1 VRKRNKSQ
9 FSRVWPWLSFAWLPI
24 VPKPFTSRPRSP
36 TLWRRQPSSAKR
48 FAELLRS
55 LDGQAHQILH
65 LIIRPLAYFKS
76 LRLFLPVAWLICGAG
91 WRSAHSLFVYLQLQ
105 QSAPEI
111 HIKEGRIALRH
122 PGKVADYAVPAVP
135 IASDAM
141 GGLEQRPFVL
151 GRYHVPGA
159 LLSAAPFFV
168 TRLETPGT
176 LQRVARTVWRTS
188 AKGLVI
194 RGHRLRRGQ
203 LA

>member
-1 VRKRNKSQ
+1 
-9 FSRVWPWLSFAWLPI
+9 
-24 VPKPFTSRPRSP
+24 
-36 TLWRRQPSSAKR
+36 
-48 FAELLRS
+48 
-55 LDGQAHQILH
+55 
-65 LIIRPLAYFKS
+65 
-76 LRLFLPVAWLICGAG
+76 
-91 WRSAHSLFVYLQLQ
+91 VYLQLQ

-111 HIKEGRIALRH
+111 YIKEGRIALRH

-159 LLSAAPFFV
+159 ALSAAPYFV

-176 LQRVARTVWRTS
+176 LQRVAHTAWRTS
-188 AKGLVI
+188 AVEGI
-194 RGHRLRRGQ
+194 GHSGAQ